1 MFSRLIPKEEKFFQL
16 LENAA
21 QNALKAASE
30 FNMLVHEWN
39 PSSPRFKAVRQIETE
54 GDLITHEVIDM
65 LNRTF
70 ITPIDREDIHRLA
83 GEIDDVCDIL
93 QALTDRMEL
102 YDLDAMPETLKKMA
116 VLLEESCEN
125 MARAI
130 TEFPHFRKN
139 SRVTDH
145 CIEIKRIENE
155 ADELLKHALVDMFRT
170 RAKDPVYVIKWKEIY
185 ETIEFAHDKVSH
197 IANTVEGILVKNA

>member
-1 MFSRLIPKEEKFFQL
+1 MFSRLIPKEEKFFEL
-16 LENAA
+16 LESAA
-21 QNALKAASE
+21 RNALKSTTAFKE
-30 FNMLVHEWN
+30 LVHKWN
-39 PSSPRFKAVRQIETE
+39 PTSPYFKEVRKLETE

-102 YDLDAMPETLKKMA
+102 YDLDQMAPTLIKMA
-116 VLLEESCEN
+116 DLLEESGQN
-125 MARAI
+125 MAAAI

-139 SRVTDH
+139 SRVNDH

-155 ADELLKHALVDMFRT
+155 ADELLKHALAEMFRT
-170 RAKDPVYVIKWKEIY
+170 KGKDPVWVIKWKEIY
-185 ETIEFAHDKVSH
+185 ETIEFAHDKMSH